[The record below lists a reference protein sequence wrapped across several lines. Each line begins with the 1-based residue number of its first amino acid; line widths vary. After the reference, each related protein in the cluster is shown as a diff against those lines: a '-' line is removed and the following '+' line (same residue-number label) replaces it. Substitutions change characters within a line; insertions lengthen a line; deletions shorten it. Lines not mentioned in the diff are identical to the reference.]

1 MPTRHCT
8 PARERILT
16 YWNRTTG
23 EAIATRDRGQ
33 LRSLKA
39 TIGAS
44 VEALDGA
51 DKARALALLA
61 RVEAGIRWARRFGHG

>member
-1 MPTRHCT
+1 MHRHCT

-16 YWNRTTG
+16 HWNRTTG

-51 DKARALALLA
+51 KARALVLLA
-61 RVEAGIRWARRFGHG
+61 RVEAGIRGARRFGRG